1 MPKIALII
9 VLVFG
14 LNAKAQNIVVN
25 STSPRNDPM
34 WLVQNVLVGPNFFVY
49 SPLNQFGLPLPQP
62 PSVQFGKF
70 TCANPAFGLDSGIVM
85 ATTNATNM
93 VPGVADNFSNPNS
106 GNSLNLTK
114 VLNQLGSTIIN
125 QNDRITAQFS
135 FYAPGDSIEFEYVF
149 GSQEYESFTCS
160 PYNDVF
166 GFFLIGP
173 GINGMPP
180 QNPNGT
186 YRSDTVNLAVIPNT
200 TTPVAINTI
209 NSGVNPPPPNP
220 ICLLANPNYIANSVY
235 FNVNPPGIGT
245 PSSFGGS
252 NNLVNLSGYTDV
264 FKAKAQ
270 VVCGLPYTIVLEIAD
285 VSDGAYNSAVFLG
298 ARSFKLPEIN
308 LTPTTNSG
316 ASFADTA
323 MVEGCARSYLLFNRK
338 GATSDTLIA
347 QFNYVGTATTSDFA
361 GVLPDTLILLPGQ
374 TSDTLWFEPIDDAIA
389 EPLEFL
395 RVRMMPVSTDC
406 AVYPADSV
414 DIWIRDRVG
423 VQALLTIDQ
432 GNDTL
437 DCPGSSTRLRAS
449 IQGGEGLKRGYWESD
464 SLQTVLLTVTP
475 ATTTTYRYLSW
486 DECSTIP
493 RVDSITIYVDP
504 YDSIQTSSDTL
515 YLCPGDGVT
524 LRARATLGRGQ
535 LDFKWING
543 PSDSLW
549 SITPAASTWYQYRVT
564 DDCLI
569 SAVDSVY
576 AWVVPQPR
584 AAFNFIQAPGN
595 PLDVSFAN
603 FSTDTIRVRWYFGD
617 GDTST
622 KVHPRHLYGRPGT
635 YWLGLA
641 VSDTLGCTD
650 SIAFPLNLK
659 MDHYVYIPSAFT
671 PNGDAVNERFVIY
684 ATGVEDFEWAL
695 FNRWGLQVFHSD
707 EDSRGWNGTYGG
719 EPVPAGPYTYKV
731 FIRLPDGLV
740 EERRGM
746 LTVFR

>member
-34 WLVQNVLVGPNFFVY
+34 WLLQNVLVGLNVPIWSGINPAV
-49 SPLNQFGLPLPQP
+49 PLVQP
-62 PSVQFGKF
+62 PSLQIGKF
-70 TCANPAFGLDSGIVM
+70 LNTNPLFGLDSGIVM
-85 ATTNATNM
+85 HT
-93 VPGVADNFSNPNS
+93 D
-106 GNSLNLTK
+106 NSLNAVPLGSATFTGGPATSPHLIS
-114 VLNQLGSTIIN
+114 VLNTIGSPNTTLH
-125 QNDRITAQFS
+125 DLSALQFS
-135 FYAPGDSIEFEYVF
+135 FLAPGDSVEFEYVF
-149 GSQEYESFTCS
+149 ASNEYSGFTCTQ
-160 PYNDVF
+160 YNDVF
-166 GFFLIGP
+166 GFFLIGQ
-173 GINGMPP
+173 GINGTPLFY
-180 QNPNGT
+180 PNGSPR
-186 YRSDTVNLAVIPNT
+186 YDSINLATIPGTN
-200 TTPVAINTI
+200 TPVAINTI
-209 NSGVNPPPPNP
+209 NQGSPTGGGTIAN
-220 ICLLANPNYIANSVY
+220 CLAANPNYVAHSIY
-235 FNVNPPGIGT
+235 FN
-245 PSSFGGS
+245 S
-252 NNLVNLSGYTDV
+252 NAGLNAINFNGFTDV
-264 FKAKAQ
+264 FKAKAG
-270 VVCGLPYTIVLEIAD
+270 VVCGYPYTIKLLIAD
-285 VSDGAYNSAVFLG
+285 ASDGGYNSAVFLG

-347 QFNYVGTATTSDFA
+347 QFNYVGTATTADFA

-374 TSDTLWFEPIDDAIA
+374 TSDTLWFEPIDDAIT

-486 DECSTIP
+486 DECSTVP

-524 LRARATLGRGQ
+524 LRARASLGRGQ

-549 SITPAASTWYQYRVT
+549 SITPSASTWYRYRVT

-569 SAVDSVY
+569 ATEDSVY

-584 AAFNFIQAPGN
+584 ASFNFIQAPGN

-603 FSTDTIRVRWYFGD
+603 FSTDSNRVRWYFGD

-622 KVHPRHLYGRPGT
+622 KIHPRHLYGRPGT

-684 ATGVEDFEWAL
+684 ATGVEGFEWAL

-740 EERRGM
+740 EERIGM